1 MGLLMQDAVGL
12 ISFVKANKISSLCMI
27 GKQDILIEWDDF
39 RREMGLYGIN
49 YDDTIYQEIKDTYPI
64 DSYKF
69 WRMFGITD
77 IHALDVSPYEGADIL
92 FDLNTAELPER
103 WRGQFDLVLDGGTS
117 EHIFSVGQAIKNIAG
132 LVKKGGFIYSIVP
145 CAGWVDHGFYSIS
158 PSCLQD
164 FYAANFFEVLRLN
177 IQFKMT
183 TGVKTPVVWSQD
195 CRLFRGTQEIN
206 QYINRYIGEGGA
218 LLHCLAKKTKECNNG
233 IIVPKQGTYVKL
245 HDLSEQL
252 ILDYRRMVKTLT
264 EFGSVSFW
272 GAGYECNLLINELY
286 RNGLENLVA
295 QIFDSDVERAGSYF
309 RGYKI
314 SYPTVKRILRQEK
327 PILITST
334 KYVEEIYM
342 LLQQMWGEK
351 NSNKI
356 LKITDFYL

>member
-132 LVKKGGFIYSIVP
+132 LVKKGGFIYSIAFP
-145 CAGWVDHGFYSIS
+145 HPAFRIFMRQTS
-158 PSCLQD
+158 LR
-164 FYAANFFEVLRLN
+164 FF
-177 IQFKMT
+177 
-183 TGVKTPVVWSQD
+183 G
-195 CRLFRGTQEIN
+195 
-206 QYINRYIGEGGA
+206 
-218 LLHCLAKKTKECNNG
+218 
-233 IIVPKQGTYVKL
+233 
-245 HDLSEQL
+245 
-252 ILDYRRMVKTLT
+252 
-264 EFGSVSFW
+264 
-272 GAGYECNLLINELY
+272 
-286 RNGLENLVA
+286 
-295 QIFDSDVERAGSYF
+295 
-309 RGYKI
+309 
-314 SYPTVKRILRQEK
+314 
-327 PILITST
+327 
-334 KYVEEIYM
+334 
-342 LLQQMWGEK
+342 
-351 NSNKI
+351 
-356 LKITDFYL
+356 